1 MKETIL
7 ALLIAKFSG
16 VRKDGL
22 TALARSLALQC
33 TTEDEAKALVEK
45 KSPMRK

>member
-1 MKETIL
+1 MRETIL

-16 VRKDGL
+16 VRKDVL
-22 TALARSLALQC
+22 NHMARAFALQVA
-33 TTEDEAKALVEK
+33 TEDEAKTLVE